1 MSYGNTVQNRI
12 EAVRQGTIAVLE
24 GLAEKANTFQLPAP
38 PTILEDYCGKLKA
51 NNYQVLVV
59 GEAKRGKSTFVNA
72 LIGRDGREILPT
84 DVDVATC
91 QVFRIRRAANEAYRI
106 RFEDESQQEITLTD
120 LPRYGSQ
127 TLADVRGLPK
137 LNQIIRW
144 IEVDFPAHFLPEGVS
159 LLDTPGLGSLYSAHA
174 QITQRFVPFADAVIF
189 VLDSSQ
195 PIIQPELD
203 FIDKILSKTPHIL
216 FIQTKI
222 DLQRR
227 ENWQAL
233 LDRNQKILQER
244 FGNRLT
250 DTRVWPISSTN
261 LLKAKQ
267 AEDGDDYLRVSRY
280 RQLEAVLRVFL
291 FRVAGWDRAALAI
304 RAAEEYYV
312 FARKTLAGRLAA
324 ITEESEQKRA
334 EIQRRIAQRKQEFDK
349 EWGKYGQKQDEL
361 IQEIRRVA
369 MIGKQNFLRELQQ
382 GGEIEKTQRAKIDS
396 LKSFE
401 EAKQYSNVMEEQVIG
416 AFLEKWSQ
424 IRQQVF
430 NQWNRLLDQFMAAA
444 NSLSFSEDTGS
455 TNVVVRHA
463 RTLQVKG
470 DWSRRIDEASKEAGL
485 VSTLVGFFLPS
496 SIAKLA
502 ALGWAT
508 IRVWFMGPTRLET
521 AKQELHQRLDDELES
536 IRQQFLG
543 VDLRIGYLNHI
554 DGFFDT
560 QVRAISEYIQK
571 VAVDKSADAQV
582 EIDRLSEQAR
592 LDEQERQ
599 ARSEHIQQQLSGWDA
614 ISQSIKE
621 VVFGLQ
627 ILEQSLA
634 MFSGEDV

>member
-1 MSYGNTVQNRI
+1 MSYGNTIGNRI
-12 EAVRQGTIAVLE
+12 AAARQGTIAILE
-24 GLAEKANTFQLPAP
+24 GLVEKANIFQLPAP
-38 PTILEDYCGKLKA
+38 PSVLEDYRGKLKA
-51 NNYQVLVV
+51 NDYQVLVV

-72 LIGRDGREILPT
+72 LIGREILPT

-106 RFEDESQQEITLTD
+106 RFEDESQREITLAD

-127 TLADVRGLPK
+127 TMADVRGLPN

-144 IEVDFPAHFLPEGVS
+144 IEVDLPAHFLPEGVS

-233 LDRNQKILQER
+233 LRRNQEILQER

-261 LLKAKQ
+261 LLKAAQ
-267 AEDGDDYLRVSRY
+267 AEDDDDYLRVSRY
-280 RQLEAVLRVFL
+280 RQLAAVLQVFL
-291 FRVAGWDRAALAI
+291 FRVAGWDRAAVAI
-304 RAAEEYYV
+304 RAAEDYYV
-312 FARKTLAGRLAA
+312 LARKTLAGRLAA

-334 EIQRRIAQRKQEFDK
+334 EIQRRIAQRKQQFDK
-349 EWGKYGQKQDEL
+349 EWGEYGQKQDQL
-361 IQEIRRVA
+361 IQDIRRVA
-369 MIGKQNFLRELQQ
+369 LAGKQNFLQELQQ
-382 GGEIEKTQRAKIDS
+382 GGEIEMAQRARIDS

-416 AFLEKWSQ
+416 ALLEKWSQ
-424 IRQQVF
+424 IRRQVF
-430 NQWNRLLDQFMAAA
+430 NQWSMLLGQFMAVA

-463 RTLQVKG
+463 RNLQVKG
-470 DWSRRIDEASKEAGL
+470 DWSRSIEEANKEADL
-485 VSTLVGFFLPS
+485 VSTLVGYFLPS

-502 ALGWAT
+502 ALGWT
-508 IRVWFMGPTRLET
+508 VIRSWIIGIDTRLEN
-521 AKQELHQRLDDELES
+521 AKRELHQRLDDELQS

-543 VDLRIGYLNHI
+543 VDLRFGYLNHI

-560 QVRAISEYIQK
+560 QVRAFSEYIQK
-571 VAVDKSADAQV
+571 AAARKSAEAQV
-582 EIDRLSEQAR
+582 EIDRISEQAR
-592 LDEQERQ
+592 LDEQERKT
-599 ARSEHIQQQLSGWDA
+599 RSEGVQHQLAEWDA
-614 ISQSIKE
+614 ISQLIKDI
-621 VVFGLQ
+621 VFGLQ

-634 MFSGEDV
+634 MFSGEDL

>member
-24 GLAEKANTFQLPAP
+24 GLAEKAKAFQLPSP
-38 PTILEDYCGKLKA
+38 PTVLEDYRGKLKA
-51 NNYQVLVV
+51 NDYQVLVV

-72 LIGRDGREILPT
+72 LIGREILPT

-106 RFEDESQQEITLTD
+106 RFEDESQREITLAD

-127 TLADVRGLPK
+127 TMADVRGLPN

-144 IEVDFPAHFLPEGVS
+144 IEVDLPAHFLPEGVS

-189 VLDSSQ
+189 MLDSSQ
-195 PIIQPELD
+195 PIIQPELG

-233 LDRNQKILQER
+233 LRRNQEILQER

-250 DTRVWPISSTN
+250 DTLVRPISSTN
-261 LLKAKQ
+261 LLKATQ

-280 RQLEAVLRVFL
+280 SQLAAVLQVFL
-291 FRVAGWDRAALAI
+291 FRVAGWDRAAIAI
-304 RAAEEYYV
+304 RAAEDYYV
-312 FARKTLAGRLAA
+312 LARKTLAGRLAA
-324 ITEESEQKRA
+324 VTEESEQKRA

-369 MIGKQNFLRELQQ
+369 LAGKQNFLQELQQ
-382 GGEIEKTQRAKIDS
+382 GGEIEMAQRARINS

-401 EAKQYSNVMEEQVIG
+401 EAKQYSSVMEEQVIG
-416 AFLEKWSQ
+416 AFLDKWRQ

-430 NQWNRLLDQFMAAA
+430 NQWSKLLGQFMAAA
-444 NSLSFSEDTGS
+444 NSLSFPEDTSS
-455 TNVVVRHA
+455 TDVLVRHA
-463 RTLQVKG
+463 RNLQIKG
-470 DWSRRIDEASKEAGL
+470 GWSGVIQQANEEARWVWA
-485 VSTLVGFFLPS
+485 LVGIFLPS
-496 SIAKLA
+496 TIANLA
-502 ALGWAT
+502 ALGWAVLRSWS
-508 IRVWFMGPTRLET
+508 IRADMRLEN
-521 AKQELHQRLDDELES
+521 ARQVLHQHLDDELQS

-543 VDLRIGYLNHI
+543 VDLRYGYLNHI
-554 DGFFDT
+554 DGFFDS
-560 QVRAISEYIQK
+560 QVRAISEHIQK
-571 VAVDKSADAQV
+571 VAARKSAEAQV

-592 LDEQERQ
+592 LDERERQ
-599 ARSEHIQQQLSGWDA
+599 ARSEHMQHQLSNWDT
-614 ISQSIKE
+614 ISQLIKD
-621 VVFGLQ
+621 VVSVLQ

-634 MFSGEDV
+634 MFSGEDL